1 MDRGFEKMD
10 KRFGDVLQRMDRGFE
25 LIAKLIVEE
34 NDRTRKQIL
43 DALGK

>member
-1 MDRGFEKMD
+1 LKKIDDVLERMD
-10 KRFGDVLQRMDRGFE
+10 KGFE

-43 DALGK
+43 NALGK